1 MKFRSLVFVV
11 ALVAALLFSSS
22 SAFAQSGVACTPQTA
37 AAAVAFGRTN
47 ISFQSVGHTE
57 VDPAG
62 QPKITD
68 YFGEVRVKGNAAL
81 ITNFTIP
88 KVSVVPL
95 TGTGIPASCF
105 STALPA
111 MAGLL
116 PSAVYTLTL
125 YARNSGQSP
134 PLLAASPETADFF
147 LEQAAAPRN
156 PGRLSF
162 VTP

>member
-1 MKFRSLVFVV
+1 MKFSVFVV
-11 ALVAALLFSSS
+11 AIAAALLLSSS
-22 SAFAQSGVACTPQTA
+22 PAFAQSGVACTPQST

-47 ISFQSVGHTE
+47 VTWQSIGHTE
-57 VDPAG
+57 LDPAG

-68 YFGEVRVKGNAAL
+68 YFGEVRVRGNTAVV
-81 ITNFTIP
+81 TNFTIP
-88 KVSVVPL
+88 KTALVPV
-95 TGTGIPASCF
+95 TGTNVPASCY
-105 STALPA
+105 STPLPA

-116 PSAVYTLTL
+116 PSAVYTLTI

-147 LEQAAAPRN
+147 LEAAAAPRN